1 MDNWIK
7 STERLPE
14 VNQRCIVVWDDQ
26 IVPHT
31 ATLCRDEFHVGCFK
45 WLASNGNVIRD
56 NPLYWMPCPAMPKK
70 EKSNEPTN

>member
-31 ATLCRDEFHVGCFK
+31 ATLLRDEFRVDGFK
-45 WLASNGNVIRD
+45 WLASNGRVSRD
-56 NPLYWMPCPAMPKK
+56 NPLYWMPCPAMPPK
-70 EKSNEPTN
+70 EKNT